1 MDNLSLLRGKDVHVG
16 LNDIVSS
23 ISAFSSH
30 VFLLSSRVLTSTSS
44 RYVRIARRLEVRK
57 SLDLIVILALGCLD
71 RSKGYSSTEKWSD
84 IPNEG
89 R

>member
-1 MDNLSLLRGKDVHVG
+1 MDNLSLLRGKDVHAG

-23 ISAFSSH
+23 ISDFSSH

-44 RYVRIARRLEVRK
+44 RYVRLARRLEVRK
-57 SLDLIVILALGCLD
+57 SLDLIVIFASGCLD
-71 RSKGYSSTEKWSD
+71 RSKGCSSTEKWSD